1 MKMNEY
7 RERDLDTHVKILGWL
22 YILSSALMLVMGF
35 LGLLFLAGIGLFGA
49 IESTEPEVFAIL
61 TFLGTMGLIF
71 FGLLSLPGLAAG
83 YGLLKHKSWGRILT
97 LIVAFFKLF
106 DFPLGTALAT
116 YTFWV
121 LIQDDAS
128 AYFAIPKAA

>member
-1 MKMNEY
+1 MNEY

-61 TFLGTMGLIF
+61 TFLGTMGLMAIVA
-71 FGLLSLPGLAAG
+71 GLAIKWAG
-83 YGLLKHKSWGRILT
+83 ISGLDANRSLL
-97 LIVAFFKLF
+97 LIIV
-106 DFPLGTALAT
+106 PALARGSM
-116 YTFWV
+116 
-121 LIQDDAS
+121 L
-128 AYFAIPKAA
+128 